1 MKLLYKTR
9 GDGHDIEVYDTDE
22 WDGEKGCFR
31 LLQFSEEAVQGAV
44 DLNRPERIMFEYP
57 RAILHLME
65 WNNPAFEDVFIIGHG
80 VGTISGHL
88 SGKKMITAEV
98 SPQIAEISRTYFG
111 YSGDS
116 VRIGDGR
123 RTLELEQ
130 DGAFDYIVLDA
141 FSDKGTPRH
150 LISQEFFR
158 LVRTKLNPGGMML
171 MNLTGKGGNDRL
183 IQAVYMTLTSVFPHT
198 ESFILPEKGSA
209 SLKNMILA
217 GSLRPI
223 GFKARQMAGFTGT
236 ALPPGHILT
245 D

>member
-22 WDGEKGCFR
+22 WYGEKGRFR

-44 DLNRPERIMFEYP
+44 DLNHPERIMFEYP

-123 RTLELEQ
+123 RTLEQQGDES
-130 DGAFDYIVLDA
+130 FDYIVLDA

-158 LVRTKLNPGGMML
+158 LVRTKLNPGGIML

-183 IQAVYMTLTSVFPHT
+183 IQAVHTTLTSVFPHT
-198 ESFILPEKGSA
+198 EAFILPDKDVS

-217 GSLRPI
+217 GSGRPI